1 MATWRNHATNWHWSR
16 GSDATAR
23 GDRHHQHMTAQ
34 QVVRRWAWIG
44 TFLVGG
50 ALYLAVLAVLTDTGN
65 PNLFPTMILLGALV
79 VPLTFVTFA
88 AGRSGRWLIDGP
100 TLGGCL
106 LFGGVV
112 GVVVAG
118 LLEYDAMRRLGTL
131 PMVGVGLIEE
141 AAKLVVP
148 AILVLFFGHRYRTS
162 IGSGIII
169 GVAVGTGFAVLE
181 TMGYAFVALLQ
192 SNGNVGAAEE
202 TLFIRGLLSPA
213 GHAAWTGLACWG
225 LWRFVTAPTGRHF
238 AGFVGMYALAVA
250 LHTAWDG
257 IGGRVTY
264 AVVGVISIGLLLYGL
279 RRAQRFDNRVAA

>member
-1 MATWRNHATNWHWSR
+1 MSAKA
-16 GSDATAR
+16 
-23 GDRHHQHMTAQ
+23 
-34 QVVRRWAWIG
+34 VRRWGWLG
-44 TFLVGG
+44 TFVIGG
-50 ALYLAVLAVLTDTGN
+50 GLYLAVLAVLTDTGN

-148 AILVLFFGHRYRTS
+148 AILVVFFGHRYRTS
-162 IGSGIII
+162 IGRGIVI

-192 SNGNVGAAEE
+192 SNGNVGAAEQ

-213 GHAAWTGLACWG
+213 GHAAWTGLTCWG
-225 LWRFVTAPTGRHF
+225 LWRFVLEPTGKRF
-238 AGFVGMYALAVA
+238 AGFLGMYALAVA
-250 LHTAWDG
+250 LHSTWDG
-257 IGGRVTY
+257 IGGRITY
-264 AVVGVISIGLLLYGL
+264 AVVGAISIGLLLYGL
-279 RRAQRFDNRVAA
+279 RRAQRADTVAVPA

>member
-1 MATWRNHATNWHWSR
+1 
-16 GSDATAR
+16 
-23 GDRHHQHMTAQ
+23 MTAQ
-34 QVVRRWAWIG
+34 QLARRWAWLG
-44 TFLVGG
+44 TFVIGG

-65 PNLFPTMILLGALV
+65 PNLFPTLILLGALV
-79 VPLTFVTFA
+79 VPLSFVTFA

-100 TLGGCL
+100 TLGGSL

-118 LLEYDAMRRLGTL
+118 LLEYDAMRKLGAL
-131 PMVGVGLIEE
+131 PMLGVGLIEE

-148 AILVLFFGHRYRTS
+148 AVLVLFFGHRYRHS
-162 IGSGIII
+162 IGGGIII

-192 SNGNVGAAEE
+192 SGGNVGAAEQ
-202 TLFIRGLLSPA
+202 TLFIRGLLAPA

-225 LWRFVTAPTGRHF
+225 LWRFAVEPTGKRF
-238 AGFVGMYALAVA
+238 LGFLGMYAVAVA
-250 LHTAWDG
+250 LHTTWDG

-264 AVVGVISIGLLLYGL
+264 AVVGVVSIGLLMLGL
-279 RRAQRFDNRVAA
+279 RKAQQHDNRPAITA